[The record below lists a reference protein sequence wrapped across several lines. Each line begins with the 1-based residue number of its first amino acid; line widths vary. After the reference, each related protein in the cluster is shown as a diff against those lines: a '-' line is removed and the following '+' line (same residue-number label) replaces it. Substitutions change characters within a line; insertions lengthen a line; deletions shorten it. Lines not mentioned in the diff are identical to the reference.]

1 MRGADAAA
9 RRGAAQSSLL
19 HTLDR
24 TSLRL
29 QPHGTPHTPKGFD
42 EAAER
47 DEEEI
52 AEVEMVLE
60 GSFLQMDNTYNKLQT
75 LCEYIDDTEAR
86 PRARTRHPRFSVCL
100 HMDNTSNKLQSKC
113 TDDTEARAG
122 PGAPPGCVTCA
133 AASVAVPL
141 PPAARRRRRSPQA
154 DRVCFLLQFEL
165 PCAVLGAIC
174 VRRPARVALCRM
186 MLV

>member
-1 MRGADAAA
+1 MGRTALTVCT
-9 RRGAAQSSLL
+9 RRQSSLL

-86 PRARTRHPRFSVCL
+86 LV
-100 HMDNTSNKLQSKC
+100 
-113 TDDTEARAG
+113 
-122 PGAPPGCVTCA
+122 GCH
-133 AASVAVPL
+133 
-141 PPAARRRRRSPQA
+141 
-154 DRVCFLLQFEL
+154 
-165 PCAVLGAIC
+165 
-174 VRRPARVALCRM
+174 
-186 MLV
+186 